1 MEEASP
7 ASLTDLCLSFL
18 SSNLDQFCWERP
30 DGSLSLRETVVFPQE
45 LADQLLRKM
54 ATEGMLNDSTVGI
67 FRSCQYLRL
76 RRACICKA
84 RISAEAFHKAF
95 CQHRLLELD
104 ASGVNADVAITDIIQ
119 GLSSNKWNQES
130 LQRLV
135 LNGLTL
141 SLEDPY
147 ERCFSR
153 LAGLRALAIANVDFY
168 TEDLSEVC
176 SLPRLESLD
185 ISNTCVTDLA
195 PLLSCRERLR
205 SLTMHHL
212 KCLKM
217 STSQLLDVLSQL
229 AGLQHLDISDDKQF
243 TSDIA
248 GHLLEQPG
256 ILPQLCSLDVSGRK
270 QVTDKAVKA
279 FVQQR
284 PGMHFIGLLATGA
297 GFCDFLS
304 GEGSLK
310 VSGEANEAQICE
322 ALRRYSERAFFV
334 REALFH
340 LFSLTHVMEKVPPDI
355 LKVSGEANEAQI
367 CEALRRY
374 SERAFFVREAL
385 FHLFSLTHVMEKVP
399 PDILKLVVTGMKTH
413 PLNLHVQLAASACV
427 FNLTKQDL
435 AVGMPVRL
443 LGQVTHLL
451 LEAMK
456 NFPNHQQVSGEAN
469 EAQICEALR
478 RYSERA
484 FFVREALFHLF
495 SLTHVMEKVPPDIL
509 KLVVTGMKTHP
520 LNLHVQLAASA
531 CVFNLTK
538 QDLAVGMP
546 VRLLGQVTHLL
557 LEAMKNFPN
566 HQQVSGEANEAQIC
580 EALRRYSERAFFV
593 REALFHLFSLTH
605 VMEKV
610 PPDILKLVVTGMKT
624 HPLNLHVQLAAS
636 ACVFNV
642 PTPLQ
647 SSPHSQSPLSPAG
660 TYSSAELPTL
670 PVPTL
675 TSRYLLLCRVPH
687 TPSPHSHQQ
696 LQKNCLLSLCS
707 DRILQEVPF
716 NRFEA
721 PSPPSPLQQLL
732 HIVKQKTSQSLVD
745 TTLKFT
751 LSALWNLTDESPTT
765 CRHFI
770 ENQGLELFM
779 KVLESFPSESSIQ
792 QKVLGLLNNIAE
804 VKELHAELMWKSFV
818 EHISVLLH
826 SSEVEV
832 SYFAAGIIA
841 HLMSRGEEAWTLST
855 SLRTSLLQQLHS
867 TILKWPTPEC
877 EMVAYSMLIEEGGM
891 QHLYQVKENPQTHPD
906 VQRVS
911 SSILESLERHLA
923 RTGQTVPPYRPGCA

>member
-1 MEEASP
+1 QEEASP
-7 ASLTDLCLSFL
+7 VSLTDLCLSFL

-30 DGSLSLRETVVFPQE
+30 DGSLSLREIVVFPQE

-54 ATEGMLNDSTVGI
+54 AMEGVLNDSTAGI

-185 ISNTCVTDLA
+185 ISNTCVTDLT

-355 LKVSGEANEAQI
+355 LK
-367 CEALRRY
+367 
-374 SERAFFVREAL
+374 
-385 FHLFSLTHVMEKVP
+385 
-399 PDILKLVVTGMKTH
+399 LVVTGMKTH

-456 NFPNHQQVSGEAN
+456 NFPNHQQ
-469 EAQICEALR
+469 
-478 RYSERA
+478 
-484 FFVREALFHLF
+484 
-495 SLTHVMEKVPPDIL
+495 
-509 KLVVTGMKTHP
+509 
-520 LNLHVQLAASA
+520 
-531 CVFNLTK
+531 
-538 QDLAVGMP
+538 
-546 VRLLGQVTHLL
+546 
-557 LEAMKNFPN
+557 
-566 HQQVSGEANEAQIC
+566 
-580 EALRRYSERAFFV
+580 
-593 REALFHLFSLTH
+593 
-605 VMEKV
+605 
-610 PPDILKLVVTGMKT
+610 
-624 HPLNLHVQLAAS
+624 
-636 ACVFNV
+636 
-642 PTPLQ
+642 
-647 SSPHSQSPLSPAG
+647 
-660 TYSSAELPTL
+660 
-670 PVPTL
+670 
-675 TSRYLLLCRVPH
+675 
-687 TPSPHSHQQ
+687 

-721 PSPPSPLQQLL
+721 AKLVMQWLCNYEDQNMQRMAVAIISILAAKLSTEQTAQLGAELFIVRQLL

-804 VKELHAELMWKSFV
+804 VKELHAELMCKSFV
-818 EHISVLLH
+818 EHITVLLH

-841 HLMSRGEEAWTLST
+841 HLMSRGEEAWTLSP
-855 SLRTSLLQQLHS
+855 SLRTSLLQQLQS

-877 EMVAYSMLIEEGGM
+877 EMVAYRSFNPFFPLLKCFSTPGVQLWAAWAVQHVCSKNESRYCSMLIEEGGM

-906 VQRVS
+906 VQRMS

-923 RTGQTVPPYRPGCA
+923 RTGQTVPP